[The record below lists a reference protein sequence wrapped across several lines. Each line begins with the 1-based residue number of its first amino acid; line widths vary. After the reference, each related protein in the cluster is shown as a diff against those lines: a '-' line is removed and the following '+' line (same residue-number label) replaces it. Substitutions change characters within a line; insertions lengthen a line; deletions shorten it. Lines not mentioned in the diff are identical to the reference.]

1 MKSMK
6 LATKIFLA
14 VTGVLLAAA
23 GILCLANP
31 LGAVS
36 TVAWLIGLVLLVS
49 GIGTAIYYF
58 MFGSFLVFAFPV
70 LLNAIGHILFGVI
83 FLQHPDGTSRVFI
96 VLYGMLLILVGLAAA
111 AVAFVARNFVQNK
124 AVFTGILVVGL
135 VAIVLGIVALTSDA
149 AGAFLVAIPVGLA
162 LVLMRERR
170 RSTARTSTTYRKKRK
185 KIRSKKQGPG
195 CLHPGPFL
203 YRILY
208 CTFVKRRKHPNP

>member
-36 TVAWLIGLVLLVS
+36 TIAWLIGLVLLVS

-58 MFGSFLVFAFPV
+58 MFGSFLVFAFPL

-83 FLQHPDGTSRVFI
+83 FLQHPDGTSRVLI

-162 LVLMRERR
+162 LVLMGVGYI
-170 RSTARTSTTYRKKRK
+170 ALDVAF
-185 KIRSKKQGPG
+185 IRMDKAGETPKYFKDVDDVP
-195 CLHPGPFL
+195 
-203 YRILY
+203 
-208 CTFVKRRKHPNP
+208 KEA

>member
-111 AVAFVARNFVQNK
+111 AVAFVARNFVQSK

-162 LVLMRERR
+162 LVLMGVGYI
-170 RSTARTSTTYRKKRK
+170 ALDVAF
-185 KIRSKKQGPG
+185 IRMDKAGETPKYFKDVDDVP
-195 CLHPGPFL
+195 
-203 YRILY
+203 
-208 CTFVKRRKHPNP
+208 KEA

>member
-36 TVAWLIGLVLLVS
+36 TIAWLIGLVLLVS

-58 MFGSFLVFAFPV
+58 MFGSFLVFAFPL

-83 FLQHPDGTSRVFI
+83 LQHPDGTSRVLI

-162 LVLMRERR
+162 LVLMGVGYI
-170 RSTARTSTTYRKKRK
+170 ALDVAF
-185 KIRSKKQGPG
+185 IRMDKAGETPKYFKDVDDAP
-195 CLHPGPFL
+195 
-203 YRILY
+203 
-208 CTFVKRRKHPNP
+208 KEA